1 MTALS
6 RGKAQQIKEKRAVLA
21 FGGNLPSDVGSTR
34 ETITAALASLGEAGA
49 HIVRQSRYFETPCF
63 PAGAGPNYV
72 NLAVVVKTTCEAEEF
87 LAQLHDLEAK
97 FGRTRETR
105 WAGRT
110 LDIDLLSFED
120 LILPDLE
127 TYEYWADLPLEV
139 QMKAA
144 PSELILPHPRIQD
157 RGFVLIPLCDVWPDW
172 VHPVSGKTAQMLC
185 DGLPASE
192 IKGIKPL

>member
-1 MTALS
+1 MS
-6 RGKAQQIKEKRAVLA
+6 RGKTQQFTEKCAVLA

-34 ETITAALASLGEAGA
+34 ETIAAALANLGEAGA
-49 HIVRQSRYFETPCF
+49 RIVRQSRYYETPCF

-72 NLAVVVKTTCEAEEF
+72 NLTVVVATTCEPDEF
-87 LAQLHDLEAK
+87 LAQLHDIEAK

-120 LILPDLE
+120 RVFPDLE
-127 TYEYWADLPLEV
+127 TYEYWADLPLAV

-144 PSELILPHPRIQD
+144 PSQLILPHPRIQD

-172 VHPVSGKTAQMLC
+172 MHPVLGKTAQMLR
-185 DGLPASE
+185 DALPAIE